1 MLDEQV
7 THPRHDHLLT
17 TLKLV
22 SPKKIQN
29 NEEYSQMYDKIIDL
43 LLNKAIKDVTTYTHI
58 PVNELPAELD
68 ETIVMIAKN
77 TIDLSG
83 FTTPV
88 EQMVDQNVS
97 NLTEGDTS
105 VSFKSDGEVMAS
117 LLGVNLITNSYYG
130 LLNTYRR
137 LLR

>member
-1 MLDEQV
+1 MLEEQV
-7 THPRHDHLLT
+7 THPRYDHLLT

-83 FTTPV
+83 CTTPV
-88 EQMVDQNVS
+88 EKKIDPNVS

>member
-1 MLDEQV
+1 MLEEQV
-7 THPRHDHLLT
+7 THPRYDHLLA

-88 EQMVDQNVS
+88 EQMVNQNVS